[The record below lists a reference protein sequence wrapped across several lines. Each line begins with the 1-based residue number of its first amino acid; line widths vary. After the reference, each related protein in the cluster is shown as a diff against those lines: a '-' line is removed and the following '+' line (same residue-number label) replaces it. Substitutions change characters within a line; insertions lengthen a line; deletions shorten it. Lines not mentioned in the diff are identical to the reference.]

1 MKTVPVIM
9 AGGAGTRLWPMSRE
23 EKPKQFLNLSG
34 EGTLLEQTLKRLKPL
49 NPEQCVIVTSGKYKD
64 MSLKAS
70 EAAGV
75 KGMVLAEPRPRNT
88 AAAVLYAAVY
98 LDRLCSDSVMIVL
111 PADHHIKNSRVFA
124 ETLSMAAEE
133 AEKGRLVTIGITPSG
148 PETGYGYI
156 KAVSE
161 GNGPAFPVE
170 RFVEKPDLKTAEK
183 YVAAGNYF
191 WNAGI
196 FVWKTSVIL
205 EAFRKYMPEMAD
217 SFEVLRSM
225 SPEQISCE
233 EGEAWDVKEDLFSRT
248 ESISIDYAIMEKAD
262 NTAVIPADFG
272 WADLGSWKSI
282 DDILKADD
290 SGNRSP
296 SPENAVFVNTE
307 NSSVFSEGMTIALVG
322 LKNVTAV
329 QAGNNI
335 LLINKDCSQDVR
347 AVTDILKAGRT
358 GSRKS

>member
-1 MKTVPVIM
+1 M
-9 AGGAGTRLWPMSRE
+9 AGGAGTRLWPMSRD

-49 NPEQCVIVTSGKYKD
+49 NPEQCVIVTSGKYKN
-64 MSLKAS
+64 MSLEAA

-98 LDRLCSDSVMIVL
+98 LDRLYPDSVMTVL
-111 PADHHIKNSRVFA
+111 PADHHIKNNEVFA
-124 ETLSMAAEE
+124 ETLLKAAEE
-133 AEKGRLVTIGITPSG
+133 AERGRLVTIGITPSG

-156 KAVSE
+156 KAAD
-161 GNGPAFPVE
+161 GGKGPAFTVE
-170 RFVEKPDLKTAEK
+170 KFVEKPDLKTAEK

-205 EAFRKYMPEMAD
+205 EAFRKYMPEMSDA
-217 SFEVLRSM
+217 FEVIHSM

-233 EGEAWDVKEDLFSRT
+233 GGPAWDVKADLFSRI
-248 ESISIDYAIMEKAD
+248 ESISIDYAIMEKAG
-262 NTAVIPADFG
+262 NSVVIPADFG

-282 DDILKADD
+282 DDILKGDA

-296 SPENAVFVNTE
+296 SPEKAVFVNTE

-322 LKNVTAV
+322 LKDVTAV

-335 LLINKDCSQDVR
+335 LLISKDFSQDVR
-347 AVTDILKAGRT
+347 TVVDILKSGRT
-358 GSRKS
+358 GADDNS